1 MTESIRE
8 ESLSVLTRDLGTGPI
23 ARRAGPSRWEKARVG
38 LLGASLV
45 GLLVEILV
53 GRRLR

>member
-8 ESLSVLTRDLGTGPI
+8 ESISVLSRDLGAGTI
-23 ARRAGPSRWEKARVG
+23 ARRAGPSRWERARVG

-45 GLLVEILV
+45 GLVLELLVE
-53 GRRLR
+53 RRRR